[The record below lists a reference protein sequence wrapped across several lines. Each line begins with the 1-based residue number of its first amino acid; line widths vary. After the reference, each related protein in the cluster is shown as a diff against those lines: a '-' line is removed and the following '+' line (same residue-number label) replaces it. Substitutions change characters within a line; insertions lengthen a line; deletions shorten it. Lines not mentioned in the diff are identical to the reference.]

1 MKKEP
6 ARQHNFRKFGTPPYS
21 NWASKEGEVSLED
34 QCAAFNNICKLLSF
48 QLSKKPCLAE
58 HQLTL
63 LGQSQEFIYLSLCLG

>member
-1 MKKEP
+1 
-6 ARQHNFRKFGTPPYS
+6 
-21 NWASKEGEVSLED
+21 LED